1 MPETI
6 DRIYLVRTIN
16 VRNSN
21 GEPIGDLYTRPVG
34 YVDTSEY
41 VPFLATA
48 LAPGPPIDRS
58 PIRSQLRRILRTL
71 TGV

>member
-6 DRIYLVRTIN
+6 DRIYIVKTAYM
-16 VRNSN
+16 RNSN

-48 LAPGPPIDRS
+48 LAPGPPIDRTGL
-58 PIRSQLRRILRTL
+58 RSQLRRILRTL